1 MGGELWAVGT
11 ATPAKGCCERVL
23 TAHDPAG

>member
-11 ATPAKGCCERVL
+11 ATPAKECCERVL
-23 TAHDPAG
+23 TAHHPAG